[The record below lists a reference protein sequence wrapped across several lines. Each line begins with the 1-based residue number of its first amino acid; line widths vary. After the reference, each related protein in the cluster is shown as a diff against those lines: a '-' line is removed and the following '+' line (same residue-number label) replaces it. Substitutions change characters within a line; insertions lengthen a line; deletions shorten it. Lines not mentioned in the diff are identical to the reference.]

1 MKHPNKSTS
10 GWTRRTFLGHVTWA
24 GAGVLTGCS
33 GGAET
38 AALRAR
44 ARQLGAALDCSDL
57 SGLQPAESRT
67 RDENEYLPHS
77 PKNDQVC
84 LNCLNFVPAA
94 LETACGTCKTVRGPI
109 SPDGWCKQWTKT
121 R

>member
-1 MKHPNKSTS
+1 MLRHGRPTS
-10 GWTRRTFLGHVTWA
+10 RWTRRTFLGHATWA
-24 GAGVLTGCS
+24 GAGVLAGCS

-67 RDENEYLPHS
+67 RDENEYTQHS
-77 PKNDQVC
+77 RKDDQVC
-84 LNCLNFVPAA
+84 LNCLNFVSAA
-94 LETACGTCKTVRGPI
+94 LESSCGTCKTVRGPI
-109 SPDGWCKQWTKT
+109 NPDGWCKQWTKA